1 MLRNFLFIN
10 QLHILRNRV
19 SNETSCEI
27 CKCPANQNESICKIH
42 FIVYASARLIKMAGG
57 SDHNNEEYNEE

>member
-1 MLRNFLFIN
+1 M
-10 QLHILRNRV
+10 RNRV